1 MESVRFEFTKKIDSI
16 PKADKYDS
24 AIDAVRAK
32 KQEQQNEK
40 IRFNFTKKI
49 DTVPNNISPFD
60 RITQMGKDYFK
71 NQQQTEDLLTRIPSV
86 NYNEDYAKVK
96 NISDSDIVDYF
107 LGTQYPSEKKRLED
121 EKAAIESGLRQ
132 FASEGV
138 TQIAENARI
147 PGARFESDRIN
158 RNNAETMREVNR
170 INGELEALNKI
181 ITAKAAEK
189 SNKELLTLY
198 NNYISLSDRNDLKEQ
213 AEKEIEKQRASSQ
226 KTSNP
231 LALQK
236 QKEADFIERLNP
248 VRNVKQAVI
257 NQNTRKQISENAA
270 NAASVIPFFEDYE
283 ENSQGP
289 EISLP
294 FSSVMS
300 DEEKGIFNYIKN
312 TSGDEAA
319 KRYYN
324 DLSKT
329 YLEDRFFEKQS
340 EEAFD
345 YAKSRP
351 VLSSAGSVFT
361 NLYGAAEQGSNML
374 MYLFSGGE
382 YEIPKSWGAE
392 MSGQLRAGVS
402 DKFDWKIKDWD
413 AFDFVYN
420 TVMSGIDSATAFALS
435 GGVPG
440 VGAGLLGLSA
450 AASATNDIIER
461 GGTNEQAFLGGL
473 AAGTFETLF
482 EKISLGNLKALKEIP
497 AGDFKDTLKN
507 MAKSML
513 VNASEESLTEI
524 ANIAYDTFV
533 NADISQYKQMLEE
546 YMKSGFTEAEARKKA
561 AQSFALQ
568 VLEAGAGGALMGV
581 GFAGISS
588 VRTARSSS
596 KAKRSEG
603 SYIKRTAAASQAD
616 VKDIAEY
623 YKSAAGN
630 KDTEEAKALKK
641 SADKVLNGDTSDFAV
656 GDMLYNAQ
664 NYSESVRKNGVYKVV
679 GSAVKSQNNGITG
692 ALRMYEEL
700 SDGGAELSEEAQRL
714 YSQINAV
721 REEVSDI
728 SLGKFMLEL
737 YAANP
742 QALPTADTVK
752 TAEDITAQQTVD
764 SAGDEGYNDVRGD
777 MDVRSENAEVLA
789 DGGISAVGR
798 SGNGIRQQSENT
810 EKIKRILGRVSKK
823 QGKSDSNIQAGDSG
837 WAVRPGQE
845 KADRNRFKESVRGKL
860 HKGSI
865 SSTDTAGRTLNDK
878 VKKDFNNSVLKDKTG
893 RILSFFHWTQEPF
906 EIFKK
911 GDVGFHFGTL
921 DSASDRLN
929 DMSES
934 GKENYIKEVYINITN
949 PLIFE
954 TEIGTWDV
962 CFVATVAF
970 DNGILNENEIQHLEE
985 LNGFFDSKYD
995 DEASVEL
1002 RRILNEKGYD
1012 GILYKNQYEDIGS
1025 VSVIAFNPDQILTV
1039 AENGILKENSGVSE
1053 SYSDEAD
1060 RNGSA
1065 FSSDENTEVNEDK
1078 EDTAKDTYAKEESFW
1093 TAENKN
1099 LETDKTL
1106 TEKIRLLFSDRKS
1119 NQKEKPVSI
1128 VEIVKLIEKK
1138 FGIPV
1143 STGKF
1148 RQKAYG
1154 IYKIKS
1160 EAIRTKI
1167 TNALPTIAHEVGHH
1181 LDKKYHLQRFKS
1193 IKEAIQVMK
1202 EARPDFYKAY
1212 PPEQRPGE
1220 AVAEF
1225 IRNYLADRNLA
1236 QRNFPAFYSE
1246 FESVLR
1252 ENGSED
1258 LKNLNIIGDKI
1269 NEYFTAEKTDRARA
1283 AIISRQE
1290 ARRINRKNKKISHD
1304 VEGFLTSYV
1313 DEATPLKKIS
1323 AKAYDLFYYAKK
1335 SSVRAKNALVGEY
1348 MPSFSGKGSGLVEM
1362 RDKDGNVVKGK
1373 DGKAQ
1378 YVTSLK
1384 HVLSD
1389 IDEQSMPDFEAY
1401 LVYKHGLEFL
1411 ENGKRVFADDSIN
1424 NSQFMKSE
1432 ISRLEKA
1439 HPQFKETAENLYSWY
1454 DTFLYEWGVKSGL
1467 FSKDQYKILT
1477 ETYPCYVPFMRN
1489 TEGANEGVRRGV
1501 ANQRAPIRRAKGS
1514 GLEILSPLESISIK
1528 VEQFM
1533 KAADRNAVMQE
1544 VAQQAED
1551 VEGLGY
1557 LLERVPPDMVPV
1569 TVSTD
1574 GIRKN
1579 IEDWYKEQSESN
1591 AVPDDFIDQIDE
1603 IIGDTITEFAQS
1615 NFQGKNVVWVYKN
1628 GKKALYQVHDVNLLT
1643 ALTGLNTVQFH
1654 AVTRAIGSVT
1664 RLFKVL
1670 TTGGNPVWSLAS
1682 NTPRDFDAAYKYSAE
1697 KNPIKYT
1704 LDYIRAVKSAFS
1716 QLKGENAD
1724 EIVKLYKTVGGG
1736 YNNSLSSN
1744 ARTLKTTMK
1753 EIVKTDEG
1761 LADRIKSFFNFVD
1774 LIEKLADFIETTPR
1788 LAEFKRVYE
1797 STGDTKK
1804 ALLAAEEITVNFNR
1818 SGSKSKAI
1826 DQFIPYFNAS
1836 IQGTNKLITTTAKSI
1851 QDRNYTFFA
1860 KTIVSGIIK
1869 VGLIFAWNILMMDD
1883 DDNDEYERLSA
1894 YKKNNFYNI
1903 YIGDGK
1909 FLSIPKSKDTAVFD
1923 SLVERV
1929 FEMAMKEDVDYK
1941 EEISDFAAYLELVFV
1956 PPFISDV
1963 AIFGTMLE
1971 LAGNEDFKGTPIVS
1985 SYYENLNPEAQYNE
1999 KTTYIAKA
2007 LGQLLGY
2014 SPMKIDHIIQSN
2026 FGIFGLLN
2034 KSLGKSEKDWS
2045 LGLGTKVITDNTY
2058 STDILN
2064 RFYDNADKY
2073 DKQAKSYPDDAEA
2086 VYKNKQYQAVRS
2098 IISVF
2103 NDYGKEDPDSAR
2115 DYKILARDYA
2125 DNFEKNAKV
2134 DEDLLA
2140 LLERT
2145 GDKDIL
2151 YDKNFESEFTREKV
2165 KYKMAPEDFLNY
2177 IDEYYEEIEKEYDRI
2192 LSMNVNDDATVK
2204 MLKNAKNDISDRVSE
2219 KYKNLT
2225 LSNEK

>member
-1 MESVRFEFTKKIDSI
+1 MFVDIGKVNNNKTEKKYIDIGAVTSE
-16 PKADKYDS
+16 ADYREELFK
-24 AIDAVRAK
+24 
-32 KQEQQNEK
+32 QQNSSEIK
-40 IRFNFTKKI
+40 T
-49 DTVPNNISPFD
+49 SPFD
-60 RITQMGKDYFK
+60 KITQMGKDYFE
-71 NQQQTEDLLTRIPSV
+71 NQQQSEDLLTRIPSV

-107 LGTQYPSEKKRLED
+107 LGTQYQSEKKRLED

-138 TQIAENARI
+138 TQIAENAGI

-181 ITAKAAEK
+181 ITAKAAGK

-226 KTSNP
+226 KTSDP

-236 QKEADFIERLNP
+236 QKEADFIEQLNP

-257 NQNTRKQISENAA
+257 NQNARKQISENAA

-345 YAKSRP
+345 YAKSHP
-351 VLSSAGSVFT
+351 ALSSVGSVFT

-402 DKFDWKIKDWD
+402 DNFDWKIKDWD

-420 TVMSGIDSATAFALS
+420 TAMSGIDSATAFALS

-450 AASATNDIIER
+450 AASTTNDIIER

-679 GSAVKSQNNGITG
+679 GSAVKTQSNGITG

-700 SDGGAELSEEAQRL
+700 SGGGAELSEEAQQL

-810 EKIKRILGRVSKK
+810 EKISEYLGMASNGEDYGSTYRAGNSEWLAGSSGTEMETHGNFEEDIRGKISGIALSGKDTVGRTVSK
-823 QGKSDSNIQAGDSG
+823 D
-837 WAVRPGQE
+837 VTE
-845 KADRNRFKESVRGKL
+845 RFKNTVFKDE
-860 HKGSI
+860 KGNLI
-865 SSTDTAGRTLNDK
+865 SLY
-878 VKKDFNNSVLKDKTG
+878 
-893 RILSFFHWTQEPF
+893 HWTQEQ
-906 EIFKK
+906 FKEFSK
-911 GDVGFHFGTL
+911 GEFGFHFGTL
-921 DSASDRLN
+921 DAAHDR
-929 DMSES
+929 
-934 GKENYIKEVYINITN
+934 YIQAKQDNTDTPVGIYKEVYVNITN
-949 PLIFE
+949 PIE
-954 TEIGTWDV
+954 MNDEAGKWDV
-962 CFVATVAF
+962 SWVAF
-970 DNGILNENEIQHLEE
+970 QLLQKGIITQHEYDSLESE
-985 LNGFFDSKYD
+985 AGFHDSDYD
-995 DEASVEL
+995 SSAAKSV
-1002 RRILNEKGYD
+1002 RNILKQNNYD
-1012 GILYKNQYEDIGS
+1012 GIIYKNNSEDAGS
-1025 VSVIAFNPDQILTV
+1025 YSVIAFNPDQILTV
-1039 AENGILKENSGVSE
+1039 AENGILKENSRVSE

-1060 RNGSA
+1060 HNGSA

-1128 VEIVKLIEKK
+1128 GEIVKLIEKK

-1154 IYKIKS
+1154 IYIIKS

-1269 NEYFTAEKTDRARA
+1269 NEYFTTEKTDRARA

-1454 DTFLYEWGVKSGL
+1454 GTFLYEWGVKSGL
-1467 FSKDQYKILT
+1467 LSKDQYKILT

-1574 GIRKN
+1574 GIKKN

-1591 AVPDDFIDQIDE
+1591 AVPNDFIDQIDE
-1603 IIGDTITEFAQS
+1603 IIGDTVTEFAQS
-1615 NFQGKNVVWVYKN
+1615 NFQGKNVVWVYRN
-1628 GKKALYQVHDVNLLT
+1628 GKKTLYQVHDVNLLT

-1744 ARTLKTTMK
+1744 TRTLKTTMK
-1753 EIVKTDEG
+1753 EIVKADEG

-1818 SGSKSKAI
+1818 TGSKSKAI

-2098 IISVF
+2098 IISAF

-2145 GDKDIL
+2145 GDKAIL
-2151 YDKNFESEFTREKV
+2151 YDKNFESEFTRKKV

>member
-1 MESVRFEFTKKIDSI
+1 
-16 PKADKYDS
+16 
-24 AIDAVRAK
+24 
-32 KQEQQNEK
+32 
-40 IRFNFTKKI
+40 
-49 DTVPNNISPFD
+49 
-60 RITQMGKDYFK
+60 
-71 NQQQTEDLLTRIPSV
+71 
-86 NYNEDYAKVK
+86 
-96 NISDSDIVDYF
+96 
-107 LGTQYPSEKKRLED
+107 
-121 EKAAIESGLRQ
+121 
-132 FASEGV
+132 
-138 TQIAENARI
+138 
-147 PGARFESDRIN
+147 
-158 RNNAETMREVNR
+158 
-170 INGELEALNKI
+170 
-181 ITAKAAEK
+181 
-189 SNKELLTLY
+189 
-198 NNYISLSDRNDLKEQ
+198 
-213 AEKEIEKQRASSQ
+213 
-226 KTSNP
+226 
-231 LALQK
+231 
-236 QKEADFIERLNP
+236 
-248 VRNVKQAVI
+248 
-257 NQNTRKQISENAA
+257 
-270 NAASVIPFFEDYE
+270 
-283 ENSQGP
+283 
-289 EISLP
+289 
-294 FSSVMS
+294 
-300 DEEKGIFNYIKN
+300 
-312 TSGDEAA
+312 
-319 KRYYN
+319 
-324 DLSKT
+324 
-329 YLEDRFFEKQS
+329 
-340 EEAFD
+340 
-345 YAKSRP
+345 
-351 VLSSAGSVFT
+351 
-361 NLYGAAEQGSNML
+361 
-374 MYLFSGGE
+374 
-382 YEIPKSWGAE
+382 
-392 MSGQLRAGVS
+392 
-402 DKFDWKIKDWD
+402 
-413 AFDFVYN
+413 
-420 TVMSGIDSATAFALS
+420 
-435 GGVPG
+435 
-440 VGAGLLGLSA
+440 
-450 AASATNDIIER
+450 
-461 GGTNEQAFLGGL
+461 
-473 AAGTFETLF
+473 
-482 EKISLGNLKALKEIP
+482 
-497 AGDFKDTLKN
+497 
-507 MAKSML
+507 
-513 VNASEESLTEI
+513 
-524 ANIAYDTFV
+524 
-533 NADISQYKQMLEE
+533 
-546 YMKSGFTEAEARKKA
+546 
-561 AQSFALQ
+561 
-568 VLEAGAGGALMGV
+568 
-581 GFAGISS
+581 
-588 VRTARSSS
+588 
-596 KAKRSEG
+596 
-603 SYIKRTAAASQAD
+603 
-616 VKDIAEY
+616 
-623 YKSAAGN
+623 
-630 KDTEEAKALKK
+630 
-641 SADKVLNGDTSDFAV
+641 
-656 GDMLYNAQ
+656 
-664 NYSESVRKNGVYKVV
+664 
-679 GSAVKSQNNGITG
+679 
-692 ALRMYEEL
+692 
-700 SDGGAELSEEAQRL
+700 
-714 YSQINAV
+714 
-721 REEVSDI
+721 
-728 SLGKFMLEL
+728 MLEL

-777 MDVRSENAEVLA
+777 NYAGEKQIRDSDKRSWRR
-789 DGGISAVGR
+789 DGNTPGGAGILQESDA
-798 SGNGIRQQSENT
+798 GIRREGQRTYGTSGIFSDLYNKGNNRRIEPTAEQNESLKATAIKNEDGSLKKVYHFTDNT
-810 EKIKRILGRVSKK
+810 EF
-823 QGKSDSNIQAGDSG
+823 KSFA
-837 WAVRPGQE
+837 
-845 KADRNRFKESVRGKL
+845 
-860 HKGSI
+860 
-865 SSTDTAGRTLNDK
+865 
-878 VKKDFNNSVLKDKTG
+878 
-893 RILSFFHWTQEPF
+893 
-906 EIFKK
+906 K
-911 GDVGFHFGTL
+911 GDIGFHFGNISQAEERRDNLKKKGRLKSKGRVIKAYL
-921 DSASDRLN
+921 DIKNPVYIASDIMSWQPSQTAFRLLN
-929 DMSES
+929 D
-934 GKENYIKEVYINITN
+934 
-949 PLIFE
+949 
-954 TEIGTWDV
+954 
-962 CFVATVAF
+962 
-970 DNGILNENEIQHLEE
+970 GIISKNEYNTIHNLQIEA
-985 LNGFFDSKYD
+985 GSKYD
-995 DEASVEL
+995 SPAATEL
-1002 RRILNEKGYD
+1002 RRILSEKGYD
-1012 GILYKNQYEDIGS
+1012 GIEYDNMFEGEGKSY
-1025 VSVIAFNPDQILTV
+1025 IAFYPEQVIIIDDGL
-1039 AENGILKENSGVSE
+1039 NGADDSDRNNNNTF
-1053 SYSDEAD
+1053 DEAD
-1060 RNGSA
+1060 SNEPA

-1128 VEIVKLIEKK
+1128 GEIVKLIEKK

-1269 NEYFTAEKTDRARA
+1269 NEYFTTEKTDRARA

-1362 RDKDGNVVKGK
+1362 RDKDGNVVKDK

-1454 DTFLYEWGVKSGL
+1454 GTFLYEWGVKSGL
-1467 FSKDQYKILT
+1467 LSKDQYKILT

-1533 KAADRNAVMQE
+1533 KAADRNAVMHE

-1574 GIRKN
+1574 GIKKN

-1591 AVPDDFIDQIDE
+1591 AVPNDFIDQIDE
-1603 IIGDTITEFAQS
+1603 IIGDTVTEFAQS
-1615 NFQGKNVVWVYKN
+1615 NFQGKNVVWVYRN
-1628 GKKALYQVHDVNLLT
+1628 GKKTLYQVHDVNLLT

-1744 ARTLKTTMK
+1744 TRTLKTTMK
-1753 EIVKTDEG
+1753 EIVKADEG

-1818 SGSKSKAI
+1818 TGSKSKAI

-1894 YKKNNFYNI
+1894 Y
-1903 YIGDGK
+1903 
-1909 FLSIPKSKDTAVFD
+1909 
-1923 SLVERV
+1923 
-1929 FEMAMKEDVDYK
+1929 
-1941 EEISDFAAYLELVFV
+1941 
-1956 PPFISDV
+1956 
-1963 AIFGTMLE
+1963 
-1971 LAGNEDFKGTPIVS
+1971 
-1985 SYYENLNPEAQYNE
+1985 
-1999 KTTYIAKA
+1999 
-2007 LGQLLGY
+2007 
-2014 SPMKIDHIIQSN
+2014 
-2026 FGIFGLLN
+2026 
-2034 KSLGKSEKDWS
+2034 
-2045 LGLGTKVITDNTY
+2045 
-2058 STDILN
+2058 
-2064 RFYDNADKY
+2064 
-2073 DKQAKSYPDDAEA
+2073 
-2086 VYKNKQYQAVRS
+2086 
-2098 IISVF
+2098 
-2103 NDYGKEDPDSAR
+2103 
-2115 DYKILARDYA
+2115 
-2125 DNFEKNAKV
+2125 
-2134 DEDLLA
+2134 
-2140 LLERT
+2140 
-2145 GDKDIL
+2145 
-2151 YDKNFESEFTREKV
+2151 
-2165 KYKMAPEDFLNY
+2165 
-2177 IDEYYEEIEKEYDRI
+2177 
-2192 LSMNVNDDATVK
+2192 
-2204 MLKNAKNDISDRVSE
+2204 
-2219 KYKNLT
+2219 
-2225 LSNEK
+2225 